1 MNEGSYAITETLSQ
15 DENATLYRA
24 LRCSD
29 RKPVVLKVLGRDTHQ
44 LRELERLRNELEIAG
59 ALDQP
64 TVLRPLMLVMYEGT
78 PALVSEDFAGV
89 PLERLLGRS
98 MDIGRFLALASAIAA
113 GLEQIHRAGLVHKD
127 VTPRNIFVSPS
138 TQEIRLYGFGLASRI
153 PRQPS
158 VSQPPELIE
167 GTLPFMSPEQTGSM
181 NRAVDSRSDLYSL
194 GVLLYQTVTGALPI
208 DGPDVLSV
216 CRKHVMEMPIRPLE
230 RAPGAVMMELD
241 RVIMKMLAKHPQQR
255 YQNAAE
261 ARAALQSALPRR

>member
-44 LRELERLRNELEIAG
+44 FRELERLRNELEIAG

-64 TVLRPLMLVMYEGT
+64 SVLRPLMLVMHEGT

-98 MDIGRFLALASAIAA
+98 LDVGRFLDLACAIAA

-138 TQEIRLYGFGLASRI
+138 TQSTQEIRFYGFGLASRI

-167 GTLPFMSPEQTGSM
+167 GTLPFMSPEQTGRM

-194 GVLLYQTVTGALPI
+194 GVLFFLMLTGKLPFAAS
-208 DGPDVLSV
+208 DPLGWVHA
-216 CRKHVMEMPIRPLE
+216 HVARP
-230 RAPGAVMMELD
+230 P
-241 RVIMKMLAKHPQQR
+241 P
-255 YQNAAE
+255 
-261 ARAALQSALPRR
+261 